1 MAGGVYRPPVAGL
14 TKEITLLSLTASVVI
29 PVKDEVESIAQLVD
43 EVTAALSKVQLDGAE
58 LRDWEIVFVDDG
70 SGDGTWTEL
79 LRVAASHAAVRALRL
94 RRNLGKSAAL
104 AAGISAAQHEVIVT
118 MDGDLQ
124 DDPAEIQAL
133 LQRLVNGADLVSGYK
148 AQRLDPLSKRLP
160 SKLYNAVT
168 SAVTGLKL
176 NDHNCGLKA
185 GWRHIFLSMPLY
197 GELHRY
203 TASLAH
209 ADGYRIEE
217 MEVHH
222 RARIHGRSK
231 FGLERYARGAI
242 DLLTVLTLTRY
253 GRRPAHLFGGMGLM
267 SGAVSTAALVYLLFA
282 WLFGDS
288 PIGDRPLLIIA
299 VMAGIMAVQL
309 LCFGLLAEMLVH
321 RRLTDDRPMTSVA
334 EEAGPS
340 VVSAHAIRETAPPA
354 AHAA

>member
-1 MAGGVYRPPVAGL
+1 VRVL
-14 TKEITLLSLTASVVI
+14 TVSVVV
-29 PVKDEVESIAQLVD
+29 PVKDEVDSIPQLV
-43 EVTAALSKVQLDGAE
+43 EEITTELSKVQLDGAE
-58 LRDWEIVFVDDG
+58 LKAWELILVDDG
-70 SGDGTWTEL
+70 STDGSWPQM
-79 LRVAASHAAVRALRL
+79 LRASQAFPDVRALRL

-104 AAGISAAQHEVIVT
+104 AAGISTAQHDVIIT

-124 DDPAEIQAL
+124 DDPTEIQAL
-133 LQRLVNGADLVSGYK
+133 LQRLANGADLVSGYK

-160 SKLYNAVT
+160 SKLYNSAT

-185 GWRHIFLSMPLY
+185 GWRQIFLGMPLY

-209 ADGYRIEE
+209 ADGYRVEE

-222 RARIHGRSK
+222 RARVHGQSK

-253 GRRPAHLFGGMGLM
+253 GRRPAHLFGGAGLLA
-267 SGAVSTAALVYLLFA
+267 GAVSVIALTYLFFE
-282 WLFGDS
+282 WLFSAD

-299 VMAGIMAVQL
+299 VMAGIMAVQML
-309 LCFGLLAEMLVH
+309 SFGLLAEMLVH
-321 RRLTDDRPMTSVA
+321 RRLTDDRPLANVA
-334 EEAGPS
+334 EASGLGQTTDLSRAKGLGDGHPGQAGP
-340 VVSAHAIRETAPPA
+340 TAGDS
-354 AHAA
+354 

>member
-1 MAGGVYRPPVAGL
+1 
-14 TKEITLLSLTASVVI
+14 
-29 PVKDEVESIAQLVD
+29 
-43 EVTAALSKVQLDGAE
+43 
-58 LRDWEIVFVDDG
+58 
-70 SGDGTWTEL
+70 
-79 LRVAASHAAVRALRL
+79 
-94 RRNLGKSAAL
+94 
-104 AAGISAAQHEVIVT
+104 VIVT

-185 GWRHIFLSMPLY
+185 GWRSIFLGMPLY

-209 ADGYRIEE
+209 ADGYRVEE

-267 SGAVSTAALVYLLFA
+267 SGVVSMVALVYLFFA
-282 WLFGDS
+282 WLFGDA
-288 PIGDRPLLIIA
+288 PIGDRPLLIVA

-321 RRLTDDRPMTSVA
+321 RRLADDRPMASVA
-334 EEAGPS
+334 EKTGAS
-340 VVSAHAIRETAPPA
+340 LVSAPAFRETAAA

>member
-1 MAGGVYRPPVAGL
+1 
-14 TKEITLLSLTASVVI
+14 
-29 PVKDEVESIAQLVD
+29 
-43 EVTAALSKVQLDGAE
+43 
-58 LRDWEIVFVDDG
+58 
-70 SGDGTWTEL
+70 
-79 LRVAASHAAVRALRL
+79 
-94 RRNLGKSAAL
+94 
-104 AAGISAAQHEVIVT
+104 

-124 DDPAEIQAL
+124 DDPAEIRAL

-160 SKLYNAVT
+160 SKVYNAAT

-185 GWRHIFLSMPLY
+185 GWRHIFLRMPLY

-209 ADGYRIEE
+209 ADGYRVEE
-217 MEVHH
+217 MEVRH

-231 FGLERYARGAI
+231 FGLERYTRGAL

-253 GRRPAHLFGGMGLM
+253 GRRPAHLFGGMGLL
-267 SGAVSTAALVYLLFA
+267 SGAFSALALVYLFFT
-282 WLFGDS
+282 WLFSDA

-321 RRLTDDRPMTSVA
+321 RRMADDRPLSNVA
-334 EEAGPS
+334 EKIGIGAVDACSEA
-340 VVSAHAIRETAPPA
+340 AAPA
-354 AHAA
+354 AADAA

>member
-1 MAGGVYRPPVAGL
+1 
-14 TKEITLLSLTASVVI
+14 
-29 PVKDEVESIAQLVD
+29 
-43 EVTAALSKVQLDGAE
+43 VTAALSKVQLDGAE
-58 LRDWEIVFVDDG
+58 LQASEIVLVDDG
-70 SGDGTWTEL
+70 STDGTWAEI
-79 LRVAASHAAVRALRL
+79 LRATATHADVRALRL

-104 AAGISAAQHEVIVT
+104 AAGISTARHEVIVT

-209 ADGYRIEE
+209 ADGYRVEE

-222 RARIHGRSK
+222 RARVHGRSK

-242 DLLTVLTLTRY
+242 DLLTVLTITRY
-253 GRRPAHLFGGMGLM
+253 GRRPAHFFGGAGLI
-267 SGAVSTAALVYLLFA
+267 SGTVSAVALTYLLFA
-282 WLFGDS
+282 WLFGDA

-321 RRLTDDRPMTSVA
+321 RRLADDRPMHSVG
-334 EEAGPS
+334 EEAGTGS
-340 VVSAHAIRETAPPA
+340 VSAPAAASVAPA

>member
-1 MAGGVYRPPVAGL
+1 MRAL
-14 TKEITLLSLTASVVI
+14 TVSVVI
-29 PVKDEVESIAQLVD
+29 PVKDEVDSIAQLVE
-43 EVTAALSKVQLDGAE
+43 EVTSALSTIRLDGAE
-58 LRDWEIVFVDDG
+58 FKGWEVVFVDDG
-70 SGDGTWTEL
+70 STDGSWEKI
-79 LRVAASHAAVRALRL
+79 HAAAAANPDIRALRM

-104 AAGISAAQHEVIVT
+104 AAGISTARNDVIVT

-124 DDPAEIQAL
+124 DDPAEIQSL

-148 AQRLDPLSKRLP
+148 AQRHDPLSKRLP
-160 SKLYNAVT
+160 SKLYNAAT

-209 ADGYRIEE
+209 ADGYRVEE

-222 RARIHGRSK
+222 RARLHGRSK

-253 GRRPAHLFGGMGLM
+253 GRRPAHLFGGAGLVAGTL
-267 SGAVSTAALVYLLFA
+267 SLIALIYLFFEWIFSPA
-282 WLFGDS
+282 

-321 RRLTDDRPMTSVA
+321 RRLAEDRPMANVA
-334 EEAGPS
+334 EMVGVEA
-340 VVSAHAIRETAPPA
+340 
-354 AHAA
+354 